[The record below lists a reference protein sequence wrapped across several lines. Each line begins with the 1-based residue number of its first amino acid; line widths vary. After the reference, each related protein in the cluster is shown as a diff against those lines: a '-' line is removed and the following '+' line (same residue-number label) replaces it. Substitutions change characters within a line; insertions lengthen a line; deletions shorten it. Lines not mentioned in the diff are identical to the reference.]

1 MSRYVSATASTPPS
15 ARGASGE
22 AACSHFIAMI
32 ERRTPI
38 VYRRRHEFV
47 TDNLPHDCEILALP
61 LAGDGRTIDML
72 MSGFVWNE

>member
-47 TDNLPHDCEILALP
+47 TDNLPHSGKP
-61 LAGDGRTIDML
+61 LARGGMIVDMT
-72 MSGFVWNE
+72 MSVSVRNE